1 MPLEILS
8 EYRRS
13 GFEVLSFIR
22 IFHWLCITFLS
33 IFTLFA
39 LHGLETQGAPKDDL
53 WAMGIFYSSAAFL
66 AMTLVGAFCA
76 PLVWLWRRNKYLAAQ
91 TLPPGPIGYPIVG
104 SLFHVDP
111 QKPFDFFQALA
122 QEHGRICKVYMG
134 SKLFIIVTDPGILRK
149 LFAKTDFCGRA
160 PLDIP
165 FKMMEGCGLIAAE
178 GEHWSIQRQFTA
190 KFMKEVGMRG
200 GNTHDRKQMEERL
213 LNTVRSFVDD
223 LCEGESISLDTPL
236 QQTIGNMLNDIIFGQ
251 QYPPDDPKW
260 QRIQFLRE
268 NGVKQLKMAQASNLI
283 PFLSLIFRGK
293 LNEFA
298 QGIKETHSEYQ
309 RVIDVR
315 KKDFD
320 SAGDYHGPKCLVG
333 EFLKAKRN
341 AQMKDPQSAE
351 SHSFSD
357 KQLCYLAGDI
367 FGAGIDTTVNT
378 IQWCILYLCKRQLIQ
393 QELYNDIKTR
403 CGSIITLHDKHQLV
417 HLQAFIFE
425 VMRMKPAVPMGV
437 PHGTT
442 RTVDLEGYTI
452 PKGATIIPL
461 QWAINGDEEFWDV
474 PTVFDPKRFLVSPE
488 ESEKELRPN
497 PHFIPFQVGKRRCVG
512 EEFGLDMIF
521 LFLANFL
528 QRFRVQL
535 PRDDD
540 NYDLNCY
547 PDFAFTLHPVPYR
560 VELTARRD

>member
-149 LFAKTDFCGRA
+149 LFAKTDFY
-160 PLDIP
+160 
-165 FKMMEGCGLIAAE
+165 
-178 GEHWSIQRQFTA
+178 
-190 KFMKEVGMRG
+190 
-200 GNTHDRKQMEERL
+200 
-213 LNTVRSFVDD
+213 

>member
-1 MPLEILS
+1 MPLEILGD
-8 EYRRS
+8 YRRA
-13 GFEVLSFIR
+13 GFEVLSFIK
-22 IFHWLCITFLS
+22 IFHWSCIIFLS
-33 IFTLFA
+33 LFTLFA
-39 LHGLETQGAPKDDL
+39 LHGLEGHGAPKDDIL
-53 WAMGIFYSSAAFL
+53 AMAFFYSSFSFAT
-66 AMTLVGAFCA
+66 MTLTGLICA
-76 PLVWLWRRNKYLAAQ
+76 PMVWLWKWNKILEGQ
-91 TLPPGPIGYPIVG
+91 TLPPGPMGYPIVG

-122 QEHGRICKVYMG
+122 LEHGKICKVYMG
-134 SKLFIIVTDPGILRK
+134 CKLFIIVTDPAILRK
-149 LFAKTDFCGRA
+149 YFAKPDFCGRA

-178 GEHWSIQRQFTA
+178 GEHWAIQRQFTA

-200 GNTHDRKQMEERL
+200 GNTHDRKLMEDRL
-213 LNTVRSFVDD
+213 LNTVLSFVED
-223 LCEGESISLDTPL
+223 LSEGEHVSLDTPL

-260 QRIQFLRE
+260 QRVQFLRE

-283 PFLSLIFRGK
+283 PILSFIFRGK
-293 LNEFA
+293 LSEFA
-298 QGIKETHSEYQ
+298 QGIRETHVEYQ

-315 KKDFD
+315 KRDFD
-320 SAGDYHGPKCLVG
+320 ASGEYHGPKCLVAD
-333 EFLKAKRN
+333 FLQ
-341 AQMKDPQSAE
+341 AQREARIRDPQSIE
-351 SHSFSD
+351 SQSFSD

-378 IQWCILYLCKRQLIQ
+378 IQWCILYLCKRQSIQ
-393 QELYNDIKTR
+393 EDIYQDIQTR
-403 CGSIITLHDKHQLV
+403 CGPIITLQDKHQLAY
-417 HLQAFIFE
+417 LQAFIFE

-442 RTVDLEGYTI
+442 QTVEMEGYTI

-474 PTVFDPKRFLVSPE
+474 PTDFDPKRFFISRDK
-488 ESEKELRPN
+488 KELQPN
-497 PHFIPFQVGKRRCVG
+497 ENFIPFQVGKRRCVG

-528 QRFRVQL
+528 QRFHVQL
-535 PRDDD
+535 PPDDD

-547 PDFAFTLHPVPYR
+547 PDFAFTLHPLPYFVR
-560 VELTARRD
+560 LTARRP